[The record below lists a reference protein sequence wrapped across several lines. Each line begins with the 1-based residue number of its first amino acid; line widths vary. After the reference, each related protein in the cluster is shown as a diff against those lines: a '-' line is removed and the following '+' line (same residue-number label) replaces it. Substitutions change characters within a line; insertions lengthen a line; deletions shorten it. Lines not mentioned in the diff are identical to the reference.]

1 LNLDAL
7 KGWDNP
13 YRDPPSEDE
22 VAQMQALLD
31 KAKIG
36 VEALKLQLEDAGLR
50 APFAGTIVRVDI
62 EAGDTV
68 SPGQVVLV
76 LATLDKP
83 EIRTTDLTELD
94 ISRVAEG
101 QAVEVTT
108 DALPGQAFAGQVSK
122 FEKC

>member
-1 LNLDAL
+1 
-7 KGWDNP
+7 
-13 YRDPPSEDE
+13 
-22 VAQMQALLD
+22 MQALLD